1 MDRVYVSIYGG
12 PMTSEGSRSRSV
24 TSRSLAVLDAF
35 DASHRRLSLS
45 EIARRSKLPL
55 ATAHRLVG
63 ELEVW
68 GALVR
73 SSDGAYEIGGRIWQL
88 GLLAPVHTELREV
101 ALPYMQDLFYVT
113 KDNVQLAIRDGMRSL
128 YVERI
133 AGQRSYPI
141 LGKTGARLPLH
152 TTAVGKVLLA
162 FSSREV
168 VEAALS
174 SLTSETSRSITD
186 RATLISQLEKVAED
200 GYATT
205 EDETTVGAS
214 SIAVPILDW
223 NSKVIAA
230 LGITTQTGTHEVKKW
245 IPALRVVAT
254 TLSRRLAAG
263 TRFHAGM
270 DFAPLSK
277 EKDEPPIDWKSFK

>member
-1 MDRVYVSIYGG
+1 
-12 PMTSEGSRSRSV
+12 MTSERSRGRSV
-24 TSRSLAVLDAF
+24 TSRSLAVLGAF

-45 EIARRSKLPL
+45 EIARRAKLPL
-55 ATAHRLVG
+55 ATAHRLIA
-63 ELEVW
+63 ELEAW
-68 GALVR
+68 GALAR

-101 ALPYMQDLFYVT
+101 ALPYMQDLFHVT

-162 FSSREV
+162 FSSKEV
-168 VEAALS
+168 VEAALT
-174 SLTSETSRSITD
+174 SLTSETRRSITD
-186 RATLISQLEKVAED
+186 RSALVNQLKKVVRD

-205 EDETTVGAS
+205 EDEMTVGAS

-230 LGITTQTGTHEVKKW
+230 LGITTQTGTHDVKKW
-245 IPALRVVAT
+245 VPALRVVSTAISRVLAT
-254 TLSRRLAAG
+254 GSS
-263 TRFHAGM
+263 FHAGFE
-270 DFAPLSK
+270 FAPLTNEEEES
-277 EKDEPPIDWKSFK
+277 PIDWGSFK

>member
-1 MDRVYVSIYGG
+1 
-12 PMTSEGSRSRSV
+12 MTPERSRGRSV
-24 TSRSLAVLDAF
+24 TSRSLAILDAF
-35 DASHRRLSLS
+35 DVSHRRLSLS
-45 EIARRSKLPL
+45 EIARRAKLPL

-63 ELEVW
+63 ELETW

-73 SSDGAYEIGGRIWQL
+73 GVDGTYEIGGRIWQL

-101 ALPYMQDLFYVT
+101 ALPYMQDLFHVT

-162 FSSREV
+162 YASRDV
-168 VEAALS
+168 VEAALEG
-174 SLTSETSRSITD
+174 LTSETKRSITD
-186 RATLISQLEKVAED
+186 RATLISQLKKVAQD

-205 EDETTVGAS
+205 EDEMTVGAS

-223 NSKVIAA
+223 DSKVIAA

-254 TLSRRLAAG
+254 AISRLLAAG
-263 TRFHAGM
+263 SLAQSGTSFSSAS
-270 DFAPLSK
+270 D
-277 EKDEPPIDWKSFK
+277 EKDEPPIDWKTFK

>member
-1 MDRVYVSIYGG
+1 MSI
-12 PMTSEGSRSRSV
+12 EKSRGRSV

-55 ATAHRLVG
+55 ATAHRLIG
-63 ELEVW
+63 ELEAW

-73 SSDGAYEIGGRIWQL
+73 SPDGAYEIGGRIWQL

-101 ALPYMQDLFYVT
+101 ALPYMQDLFHVT

-162 FSSREV
+162 FSSRDV
-168 VEAALS
+168 VEAALT
-174 SLTSETSRSITD
+174 SLTSETKRSITD
-186 RATLISQLEKVAED
+186 RATLITQLKKVVHD

-205 EDETTVGAS
+205 EDEMTVGAS

-254 TLSRRLAAG
+254 AISRLLSTGSLSHSG
-263 TRFHAGM
+263 F
-270 DFAPLSK
+270 DFAPQTA
-277 EKDEPPIDWKSFK
+277 EKDEPPIDWKTFK

>member
-1 MDRVYVSIYGG
+1 MYGG
-12 PMTSEGSRSRSV
+12 QVTSEAAKGRSV

-45 EIARRSKLPL
+45 DIARRSKLPL

-101 ALPYMQDLFYVT
+101 ALPYMQDLFHVT

-141 LGKTGARLPLH
+141 LGKAGARLPLH
-152 TTAVGKVLLA
+152 TTAAGKVLLA
-162 FSSREV
+162 FSSKDV

-174 SLTSETSRSITD
+174 SLTSETPKSITK
-186 RATLISQLEKVAED
+186 RSTLISQLEKVVQD

-205 EDETTVGAS
+205 EDEMTVGAC
-214 SIAVPILDW
+214 SIAVPIFDW
-223 NSKVIAA
+223 NGKVIAA
-230 LGITTQTGTHEVKKW
+230 LGITTHTGTHEVKKW

-254 TLSRRLAAG
+254 ALARRLATGA
-263 TRFHAGM
+263 RFNSSL
-270 DFAPLSK
+270 DFAPIDK
-277 EKDEPPIDWKSFK
+277 ERDEPAIDWTKFK

>member
-1 MDRVYVSIYGG
+1 MCA
-12 PMTSEGSRSRSV
+12 EGSRGRSV

-35 DASHRRLSLS
+35 DASHVRLTLS

-63 ELEVW
+63 ELEIW

-101 ALPYMQDLFYVT
+101 ALPYMQDLFHVT
-113 KDNVQLAIRDGMRSL
+113 KDNVQLAIRDGMRAL

-152 TTAVGKVLLA
+152 TTAGGKVLLA
-162 FSSREV
+162 FSSKDV
-168 VEAALS
+168 VEAALT
-174 SLTSETSRSITD
+174 SLSSETPRSITD
-186 RATLISQLEKVAED
+186 RAALISQLEKVVED

-205 EDETTVGAS
+205 EDEMTVGSS

-230 LGITTQTGTHEVKKW
+230 LGITTQTGSHEVKKW

-254 TLSRRLAAG
+254 ALSRRLATG
-263 TRFHAGM
+263 PRFHSGL
-270 DFAPLSK
+270 DFAPFPR
-277 EKDEPPIDWKSFK
+277 ENDEPPIDWKSFK